1 MVYVVDT
8 VRTNQMPNM
17 NALYNVERNNKL
29 EPSILNLASV
39 LSLLYTLLCFRL
51 SSVEEELLPEA
62 NHTFEV
68 KFEKDMK
75 QVHKGIQR
83 QLSLYK
89 DEKRGATFV
98 AVQSPR
104 GAWPMSLP
112 FFF

>member
-1 MVYVVDT
+1 M
-8 VRTNQMPNM
+8 
-17 NALYNVERNNKL
+17 
-29 EPSILNLASV
+29 
-39 LSLLYTLLCFRL
+39 
-51 SSVEEELLPEA
+51 EEELLPEA

-104 GAWPMSLP
+104 GACVTCHFLSSFLHLWKYLCFS
-112 FFF
+112 